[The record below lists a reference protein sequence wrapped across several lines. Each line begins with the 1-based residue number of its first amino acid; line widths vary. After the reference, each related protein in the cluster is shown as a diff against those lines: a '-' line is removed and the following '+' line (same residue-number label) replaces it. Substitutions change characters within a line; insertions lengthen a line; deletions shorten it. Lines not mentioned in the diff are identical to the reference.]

1 LLNIFFDK
9 NYDFILKGLEKQTSK
24 YMLFLFL
31 FISNLL
37 IISIAVEDEKEKKIL
52 IEFADTIRDFSK
64 IKFDQGNVFKKIN
77 DLYK

>member
-1 LLNIFFDK
+1 MLNIFFDK